1 MHINYTAN
9 QLSSSG
15 AMRIAACCQ
24 LNLCSMFVG
33 VKMFSQLT
41 HLCYPA
47 ECGTVPALPG
57 RDMGTVL
64 TWPSVPPCQALALRE
79 ISQDPSPAPCQEF
92 LAEKYPR
99 LVQNTDSAPHP
110 GKMSLAE
117 TGHPYSQQCFFTS
130 NGGHRPRR
138 AVGGLWRTTAQP

>member
-24 LNLCSMFVG
+24 LNLCSVFVG

-41 HLCYPA
+41 HLCHPA
-47 ECGTVPALPG
+47 ECGTVPSLPG

-64 TWPSVPPCQALALRE
+64 TWPSVPLCQALALRE
-79 ISQDPSPAPCQEF
+79 ISQDRSPACCQEF

-117 TGHPYSQQCFFTS
+117 TGHPHGQQCFFTS
-130 NGGHRPRR
+130 NGRHRHRR
-138 AVGGLWRTTAQP
+138 AVGGL